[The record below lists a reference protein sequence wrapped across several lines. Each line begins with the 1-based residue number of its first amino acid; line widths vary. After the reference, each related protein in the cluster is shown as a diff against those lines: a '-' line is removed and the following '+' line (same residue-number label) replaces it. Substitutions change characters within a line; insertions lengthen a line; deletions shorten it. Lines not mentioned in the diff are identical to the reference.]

1 MRIWLCGICLL
12 AQSTVASAQAPAAP
26 GPGAAS
32 FEVASVK
39 PSTSS
44 QTVSASTRFFPGR
57 FEARNLSLRTLIQYA
72 YALANFQPVQGK
84 SPVLDQR
91 FDISATTAQVL
102 APPGPRGSIGPIN
115 VALQRLL
122 TERFNL
128 SVHHEKRQLDGY
140 ALVVAR
146 ADGRLGPRLRPS
158 AVDCAKLRETG
169 EPLPVRPDGIN
180 QCSIVGR
187 GDSFMAG
194 EGHTL
199 AEFASRLEFYL
210 GGPLEDR
217 TGLSGP
223 YEFNLMKS
231 GRFWLMSPEG
241 MRAGPDLNDAL
252 REQLGLRL
260 QGARAEVDFVV
271 VDRAEPPTEN

>member
-1 MRIWLCGICLL
+1 
-12 AQSTVASAQAPAAP
+12 
-26 GPGAAS
+26 
-32 FEVASVK
+32 
-39 PSTSS
+39 
-44 QTVSASTRFFPGR
+44 
-57 FEARNLSLRTLIQYA
+57 
-72 YALANFQPVQGK
+72 
-84 SPVLDQR
+84 
-91 FDISATTAQVL
+91 
-102 APPGPRGSIGPIN
+102 
-115 VALQRLL
+115 
-122 TERFNL
+122 
-128 SVHHEKRQLDGY
+128 
-140 ALVVAR
+140 
-146 ADGRLGPRLRPS
+146 
-158 AVDCAKLRETG
+158 
-169 EPLPVRPDGIN
+169 
-180 QCSIVGR
+180 
-187 GDSFMAG
+187 MAG